1 MAGQRL
7 VGVAILLSAATA
19 CVPPG
24 VGTQL
29 APQRGPK
36 ARVTANFTGGL
47 TNRSAQ
53 ARFSVESDAY
63 VMVGHLAGDGF
74 VRILY
79 PSTPQDRGM
88 ARKGQTYS
96 TKNVFARYDAIPGLY
111 AARTVRYRHVAA
123 RMDSYDGAG
132 NGYFF
137 IVASK
142 YPLNFDEI
150 SEGSFFDEIEVPNY
164 FETYD
169 PRLTVKALADLV
181 ADGSPYTLDFA
192 GSFSAIDYSTAYD
205 QQHDCLALST
215 VGLDFLSFG
224 LASMPYYYAFG
235 SSSMRSVFGR
245 NGCASPFQY
254 ASLWRSRYYTNSYTP
269 TLTPAP
275 RLPPAPRGTIRPPWQ
290 RRVTPPPRRSAY
302 AAAASAH
309 LPDRIN
315 ARRAANSW
323 QRPRSPRSTSGGLDS
338 WASRPRDASPSSSPS
353 YSPPASRT
361 AGESRTAESAR
372 PSPDRGSTER
382 SPSSSESR
390 KRDP

>member
-1 MAGQRL
+1 MAGERL
-7 VGVAILLSAATA
+7 VGVALLLSAATA
-19 CVPPG
+19 CVQTG

-53 ARFSVESDAY
+53 ARFTVESDAY

-79 PSTPQDRGM
+79 PSTPQDRAL

-96 TKNVFARYDAIPGLY
+96 TKNVFARSDAIPGLY

-150 SEGSFFDEIEVPNY
+150 SEGSLFDEIEVPDY
-164 FETYD
+164 FDTYD
-169 PRLTVKALADLV
+169 PRLTIKALADLV
-181 ADGSPYTLDFA
+181 AGGSPYTLDFA
-192 GSFSAIDYSTAYD
+192 SSFSAVDYSTAYD
-205 QQHDCLALST
+205 TRHDCLTLSAASL
-215 VGLDFLSFG
+215 GFSSFG
-224 LASMPYYYAFG
+224 LASQAYYYAFG
-235 SSSMRSVFGR
+235 SSSLRSVFGR

-254 ASLWRSRYYTNSYTP
+254 ASLWGGRYYTNSYVP

-275 RLPPAPRGTIRPPWQ
+275 QLPQAPRGTIRPPWQ

-302 AAAASAH
+302 AATASPH

-323 QRPRSPRSTSGGLDS
+323 QRPRVPHTTSGGLDGG
-338 WASRPRDASPSSSPS
+338 AGRSRPDASPS

-361 AGESRTAESAR
+361 AGEGRAAESAR
-372 PSPDRGSTER
+372 PSPERSSTER
-382 SPSSSESR
+382 SPSTESR